1 MRWRLLYALFS
12 QLVLELAHDR
22 IVDMDLAP
30 NVHCSSNIV
39 EPATYYKSAGLI
51 ITRAGRNSLSELAF
65 LGIPA
70 IAFVTGDEYRKV
82 EQKQNISNLKSDNIR
97 VLDIS
102 THPFDILPDIHL
114 LMRKSS
120 TVASLKDGS
129 AEALRNILKLLKS

>member
-1 MRWRLLYALFS
+1 
-12 QLVLELAHDR
+12 
-22 IVDMDLAP
+22 MDLAP